1 MLLGGYEVKK
11 CHFRFFP
18 SFAGFCCIFFC
29 FFSPAALSQEALC
42 RCLSHADAFEARG
55 EYCAFSRK
63 NEHHART
70 RVRLPGKWKRMTGS
84 TAFSHFSR

>member
-11 CHFRFFP
+11 CHFRFFFP
-18 SFAGFCCIFFC
+18 PLRGFVAFFC
-29 FFSPAALSQEALC
+29 FFSSAALSQEALC

-70 RVRLPGKWKRMTGS
+70 RVRLPGKWKRMTGP